1 MLYAIYSDSATAM
14 SSSFAFKAPGK
25 DVRQKPL
32 SGSLFLYPP
41 AASGQLRVKAGLT
54 KAGEYPKEATKNN
67 QMCTY
72 TRDVV
77 VYVHILCTYKQVMPH
92 AKKTDSVPNDRK
104 NDYICKLKYKE
115 LE

>member
-1 MLYAIYSDSATAM
+1 MHSDSVTVM
-14 SSSFAFKAPGK
+14 SSPFAFKVPGK
-25 DVRQKPL
+25 GVGQKPL

-41 AASGQLRVKAGLT
+41 AASGQLRVRAGLT

-77 VYVHILCTYKQVMPH
+77 VYVHILCTYKQVNEQLTSQGQRDE
-92 AKKTDSVPNDRK
+92 KFESFSN
-104 NDYICKLKYKE
+104 
-115 LE
+115 